1 MAASTKVAPW
11 LYDQIM
17 PYLYK
22 SAVAAA
28 QQCDGGTDGVTC
40 GMKWTQNTT
49 WDGSYG
55 VGQQMCALEVIQA
68 TMIQQTT
75 APLSADTGG
84 TSKGDPNAGT
94 GGDSSDGSGVPSD
107 PITTAD
113 RAGAGILTVVV
124 VLGTSGLF

>member
-1 MAASTKVAPW
+1 MAASTKAAPW
-11 LYDQIM
+11 LFDQVM
-17 PYLYK
+17 PYIYK

-28 QQCDGGTDGVTC
+28 QQCDGGSDGVTC

-68 TMIQQTT
+68 TVIEQST
-75 APLSADTGG
+75 APVSADSGG
-84 TSKGDPNAGT
+84 TSKGNPNAGT
-94 GGDSSDGSGVPSD
+94 GGDTTDTAAPTDV
-107 PITTAD
+107 ITTGD

-124 VLGTSGLF
+124 LIGTLSGA

>member
-11 LYDQIM
+11 LYDQMM
-17 PYLYK
+17 PYLEK

-40 GMKWTQNTT
+40 GMQWTQNTT

-68 TMIQQTT
+68 TTIKRTT
-75 APLSADTGG
+75 APVSANNGG
-84 TSKGDPNAGT
+84 TSKGDPTAGSS
-94 GGDSSDGSGVPSD
+94 GDSTDGSAPTSV
-107 PITTAD
+107 ITTGD
-113 RAGAGILTVVV
+113 RAGAGILTAV
-124 VLGTSGLF
+124 VLIGLMSMF